1 MIKKEDAVA
10 LTSLA
15 QQDLYRADFVYTL
28 KHIQPEI
35 DTMITTA
42 AKQGKSQT
50 FYSASRLVHQINS
63 LNNIKKIVKELY
75 TSEGYEVSAHGGPTN
90 VEFVISW

>member
-15 QQDLYRADFVYTL
+15 QQDFYRADFVYTL

-35 DTMITTA
+35 DIMITTA
-42 AKQGKSQT
+42 AKQGKSQA

-75 TSEGYEVSAHGGPTN
+75 TSEGYEVSAHNGPTN